1 MMKLIKITAI
11 WCISCIYMNEL
22 LKDIQYEYETLD
34 FDYDRNKKEIEKYNI
49 GKTLPV
55 YILLDEND
63 KEINRLIGEKSK
75 KQMIEFLK
83 GNK

>member
-1 MMKLIKITAI
+1 MKLIKITAI

>member
-75 KQMIEFLK
+75 QQMIEFLK

>member
-1 MMKLIKITAI
+1 
-11 WCISCIYMNEL
+11 MNEL

-83 GNK
+83 GNKWKIKKLKQS

>member
-34 FDYDRNKKEIEKYNI
+34 FDYDRNKKK
-49 GKTLPV
+49 
-55 YILLDEND
+55 
-63 KEINRLIGEKSK
+63 
-75 KQMIEFLK
+75 
-83 GNK
+83 